1 MVFRIKNTLLSITVL
16 GMLSACVP
24 ETKVSSISESS
35 FSTETSSES
44 TSAESSLNSSLSEES
59 SISSLEESSSSDD
72 KVYYTVSIYQSYLP
86 YADLYYRT
94 GTRFDT
100 SIKVEAGKPLYT
112 TTEEG
117 REFYRTNMHPV
128 YDARG
133 GAYFV
138 AYLFYDEECTEQL
151 GFGVPIE
158 SDSTFYYYLYG

>member
-1 MVFRIKNTLLSITVL
+1 MKARSMTALLAMGL
-16 GMLSACVP
+16 FLSACSYP
-24 ETKVSSISESS
+24 
-35 FSTETSSES
+35 
-44 TSAESSLNSSLSEES
+44 SEES
-59 SISSLEESSSSDD
+59 SSLETSSTISSINLSSESSQSESSSIVSSSEESSSSDD

-112 TTEEG
+112 TTEECQ
-117 REFYRTNMHPV
+117 EFYHNLHPV

-138 AYLFYDEECTEQL
+138 HYLFYDEECTEQL

-158 SDSTFYYYLYG
+158 SDSTFYYYLDG

>member
-1 MVFRIKNTLLSITVL
+1 MKARSMTALLTMGL
-16 GMLSACVP
+16 LLSACSSP
-24 ETKVSSISESS
+24 FEESSSLETSSTISSISL
-35 FSTETSSES
+35 SSES
-44 TSAESSLNSSLSEES
+44 SQSESSSI
-59 SISSLEESSSSDD
+59 ISSLEESSFLDD
-72 KVYYTVSIYQSYLP
+72 KVYYTVSIYQSYMP
-86 YADLYYRT
+86 YADALNRT

-117 REFYRTNMHPV
+117 REFYRTYMHPV

-158 SDSTFYYYLYG
+158 SDSTFYYYLHG

>member
-1 MVFRIKNTLLSITVL
+1 MKARSMTALLTMGL
-16 GMLSACVP
+16 LLSACSTP
-24 ETKVSSISESS
+24 AQESSSLETSSAISSISL
-35 FSTETSSES
+35 SSES
-44 TSAESSLNSSLSEES
+44 SQSESSSIVSSS
-59 SISSLEESSSSDD
+59 EESSSSDD

-138 AYLFYDEECTEQL
+138 AYLFYDEECTEHL

-158 SDSTFYYYLYG
+158 SDSTFYYYLDG

>member
-1 MVFRIKNTLLSITVL
+1 MKARSMTALLTIGLV
-16 GMLSACVP
+16 LSAYSSP
-24 ETKVSSISESS
+24 FEESSSLETSSTIPWISLSSESS
-35 FSTETSSES
+35 QSES
-44 TSAESSLNSSLSEES
+44 S
-59 SISSLEESSSSDD
+59 SIVSSSEESSSSDD

-117 REFYRTNMHPV
+117 REFYRTYMHPV

-138 AYLFYDEECTEQL
+138 AYFFYDEEYTEQL

-158 SDSTFYYYLYG
+158 SDSTFYYYLHG

>member
-1 MVFRIKNTLLSITVL
+1 MKARSMTALLTMGL
-16 GMLSACVP
+16 LLSACSTP
-24 ETKVSSISESS
+24 AQESSSLETSSAISSISL
-35 FSTETSSES
+35 SSES
-44 TSAESSLNSSLSEES
+44 SQSECS
-59 SISSLEESSSSDD
+59 SIVSSSKESSSSDD

-117 REFYRTNMHPV
+117 LEFYRTYMHPV

-138 AYLFYDEECTEQL
+138 HYLFYDEECTEHL

-158 SDSTFYYYLYG
+158 SDSTFYYYLDG

>member
-1 MVFRIKNTLLSITVL
+1 MKARSMTALLTMGL
-16 GMLSACVP
+16 LLSACSTP
-24 ETKVSSISESS
+24 AQESSSLETSSAISSISL
-35 FSTETSSES
+35 SSES
-44 TSAESSLNSSLSEES
+44 SQSESSSIVSSS
-59 SISSLEESSSSDD
+59 EESSSSDD

-138 AYLFYDEECTEQL
+138 AYLFYDEECTKQL

-158 SDSTFYYYLYG
+158 SDSTFYYYLHG